1 MYKIEKDKKIVKN
14 LENEEW
20 FLKYKNTVKKEFR
33 LFLKKFSF
41 DKLSLLKVLFSV
53 KGREKRKIIV
63 EDLDEEEL
71 FSLKRF
77 RN

>member
-1 MYKIEKDKKIVKN
+1 MYEIEKDKKSVKF

-33 LFLKKFSF
+33 LFRKKFSF

-63 EDLDEEEL
+63 EDSDEEEL

>member
-1 MYKIEKDKKIVKN
+1 MYEIEKDKKIVKN

-41 DKLSLLKVLFSV
+41 DKLSLLKVSFSV

-63 EDLDEEEL
+63 EDSDEEEL

>member
-1 MYKIEKDKKIVKN
+1 MYEIEKDKKIVKN
-14 LENEEW
+14 VENEEW

-41 DKLSLLKVLFSV
+41 DKLSLLKVSFSV

>member
-1 MYKIEKDKKIVKN
+1 MYEIEKDKKIVKN

-33 LFLKKFSF
+33 LFLKKFSL

-63 EDLDEEEL
+63 EDLDEKEL

>member
-1 MYKIEKDKKIVKN
+1 MYEIEKDKKIVKN
-14 LENEEW
+14 LENKEW

-41 DKLSLLKVLFSV
+41 DKLSLLKVSFSV

-63 EDLDEEEL
+63 EDSDEEEL

>member
-1 MYKIEKDKKIVKN
+1 MYEIEKDKKIVKN

-41 DKLSLLKVLFSV
+41 DKLSLLKVFFSV

-63 EDLDEEEL
+63 EDSDEEEL

>member
-1 MYKIEKDKKIVKN
+1 MYEIEKDKKIVKN

-41 DKLSLLKVLFSV
+41 DKLSLLKVSFSE

-63 EDLDEEEL
+63 EDSDEEEL

>member
-1 MYKIEKDKKIVKN
+1 MYEIEKDKKSVKF

-20 FLKYKNTVKKEFR
+20 VLKYKNTVKKELR
-33 LFLKKFSF
+33 LFLKKISF

>member
-1 MYKIEKDKKIVKN
+1 MYEIEKDKKVVKN

-63 EDLDEEEL
+63 EDSDEEEL

>member
-1 MYKIEKDKKIVKN
+1 MYEIEKDKKSVKF

-41 DKLSLLKVLFSV
+41 DKLSLLKVSFSV

-63 EDLDEEEL
+63 EDSDEEEL

>member
-1 MYKIEKDKKIVKN
+1 MYEIEKDNKIVKN

-41 DKLSLLKVLFSV
+41 DKLSLLKVSFSV

-63 EDLDEEEL
+63 EDSDEEEL

>member
-41 DKLSLLKVLFSV
+41 DKLSLLKVSFSV

-63 EDLDEEEL
+63 EDSDEEEL

>member
-1 MYKIEKDKKIVKN
+1 MYEIEKDKKIVKN
-14 LENEEW
+14 VENEEW

-63 EDLDEEEL
+63 EDSDEEEL

>member
-1 MYKIEKDKKIVKN
+1 MYEIEKDKKIVKN

-41 DKLSLLKVLFSV
+41 DKLSLLKVSFSV

>member
-41 DKLSLLKVLFSV
+41 DKLSLLKVSFSV

>member
-1 MYKIEKDKKIVKN
+1 MYEIEKDKKIVKN

-63 EDLDEEEL
+63 EDSDEEEL

>member
-1 MYKIEKDKKIVKN
+1 MYEIEKDKKIVKN

-20 FLKYKNTVKKEFR
+20 FLKYKKMVKKEFR

-63 EDLDEEEL
+63 EDSDEEEL

>member
-1 MYKIEKDKKIVKN
+1 MYEIEKDKKIVKN

>member
-1 MYKIEKDKKIVKN
+1 MYEIEKDKKSVKI

-41 DKLSLLKVLFSV
+41 DKLSLLKVSFSV

-63 EDLDEEEL
+63 EDSDEEEL

>member
-1 MYKIEKDKKIVKN
+1 MYETEKDKKSVKF

-63 EDLDEEEL
+63 EDSDEEEL

>member
-1 MYKIEKDKKIVKN
+1 MYEIEKDKKSVKF

-20 FLKYKNTVKKEFR
+20 VLKYKNTVKKEFR

>member
-1 MYKIEKDKKIVKN
+1 MYEIEKDKKIVKN

-20 FLKYKNTVKKEFR
+20 FLKYKNMVKKEFR

-63 EDLDEEEL
+63 EDSDEEEL

>member
-1 MYKIEKDKKIVKN
+1 MYEIEKDKKIVKN
-14 LENEEW
+14 LENGEW

-63 EDLDEEEL
+63 EDSDEEEL

>member
-1 MYKIEKDKKIVKN
+1 MYEIERDKKIVKN

-20 FLKYKNTVKKEFR
+20 FLKYKNIVKKEFR

-41 DKLSLLKVLFSV
+41 DKSSLLKVSFSV

-63 EDLDEEEL
+63 EDSDEEEM
-71 FSLKRF
+71 FRLKRF

>member
-1 MYKIEKDKKIVKN
+1 MYEIEKDKKIVKN
-14 LENEEW
+14 VENEEW

-41 DKLSLLKVLFSV
+41 DKFSLLKVSFSV

-63 EDLDEEEL
+63 EDSDEEEL

>member
-1 MYKIEKDKKIVKN
+1 MYEIEKDKKIVKN
-14 LENEEW
+14 LENKEW
-20 FLKYKNTVKKEFR
+20 FLKYKNTVKKELR

-41 DKLSLLKVLFSV
+41 DKLSLLKVSFSV

-63 EDLDEEEL
+63 EDSDEEEL

>member
-1 MYKIEKDKKIVKN
+1 MYEIEKDKKSVKF

>member
-1 MYKIEKDKKIVKN
+1 MYEIEKDKKIVKN

-41 DKLSLLKVLFSV
+41 DKLSLLKVSFSV

-63 EDLDEEEL
+63 EDSDEEEL
-71 FSLKRF
+71 FRIKRF

>member
-1 MYKIEKDKKIVKN
+1 MYEIEKDKKIVKN

-33 LFLKKFSF
+33 LFRKKFSF

>member
-1 MYKIEKDKKIVKN
+1 MYEIEKDKKIVKN
-14 LENEEW
+14 VENEEW

-41 DKLSLLKVLFSV
+41 DKLSLLKVSFSV

-63 EDLDEEEL
+63 EDSDEEEL

>member
-1 MYKIEKDKKIVKN
+1 MYEIEKDKKSVKF

-20 FLKYKNTVKKEFR
+20 FLKYKNTVKKELR

-63 EDLDEEEL
+63 EDSDEEEL

>member
-1 MYKIEKDKKIVKN
+1 MYEIEKDKKIVKN

-20 FLKYKNTVKKEFR
+20 FLKYKNMVKKEFR

-41 DKLSLLKVLFSV
+41 DKLSLLKVSFSV

-63 EDLDEEEL
+63 EDSDEEEL

>member
-1 MYKIEKDKKIVKN
+1 MYEIEKDKKSVKI

-41 DKLSLLKVLFSV
+41 DKLSLLKVSFSV
-53 KGREKRKIIV
+53 KGREKRKVIV
-63 EDLDEEEL
+63 EDSDEEEL

>member
-1 MYKIEKDKKIVKN
+1 M
-14 LENEEW
+14 
-20 FLKYKNTVKKEFR
+20 VKKEFR

-63 EDLDEEEL
+63 EDSDEEEL

>member
-1 MYKIEKDKKIVKN
+1 MYEIEKDKKSVKF

-63 EDLDEEEL
+63 EDSDEEEL

>member
-1 MYKIEKDKKIVKN
+1 MYEIERDKKIVKN

-41 DKLSLLKVLFSV
+41 DKSSLLKVSFSV

-63 EDLDEEEL
+63 EDSDEEEM
-71 FSLKRF
+71 FRLKRF

>member
-63 EDLDEEEL
+63 EDSDEEEL

>member
-1 MYKIEKDKKIVKN
+1 MYEIEKDKKIVKN

-20 FLKYKNTVKKEFR
+20 FLKYKNTIKKEFR

-41 DKLSLLKVLFSV
+41 DKLSLLKVSFSV

-63 EDLDEEEL
+63 EDSDEEEL